1 LFEEVS
7 YVQVL
12 PVTAR
17 DGVSLKTATPAGFYV
32 KLKGG
37 WMKRVHGRAGTGRS
51 VNQKQR
57 FLALD

>member
-1 LFEEVS
+1 M
-7 YVQVL
+7 
-12 PVTAR
+12 TAR